1 MKQRVQNYSQIYGQ
15 MTTVPKKSNG
25 VSTVISTNGASTA
38 SSKRKT
44 SKKKK
49 KKRKTSVLQTIPSGS
64 KKIIYGIEKMFV
76 NHISNKGL
84 ASENIKNSYS
94 SIILKWAKTGT
105 SLVVQ

>member
-1 MKQRVQNYSQIYGQ
+1 MVLIKEGQIRGSMKQRVQNYSQIYGQ

-49 KKRKTSVLQTIPSGS
+49 EKKNFCASNDTI
-64 KKIIYGIEKMFV
+64 
-76 NHISNKGL
+76 KGV
-84 ASENIKNSYS
+84 KR
-94 SIILKWAKTGT
+94 
-105 SLVVQ
+105 